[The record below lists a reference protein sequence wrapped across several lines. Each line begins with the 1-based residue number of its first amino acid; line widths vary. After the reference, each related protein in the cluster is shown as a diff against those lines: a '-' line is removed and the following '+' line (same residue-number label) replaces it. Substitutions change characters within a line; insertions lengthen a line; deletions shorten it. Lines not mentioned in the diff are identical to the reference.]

1 MSQSYRIRTELGINK
16 TINVELNQDF
26 EFLEILSLKIQ
37 QADVYTRSCA
47 NYGVVVGRVTA
58 NNGYGIANAKISVFI
73 PVTNEDSTNPII
85 SAIYPYTQP
94 SDKNED
100 GYRYNLLPYE
110 KSYSKHSATGTF
122 PTKED
127 VLTNSTAIEIF
138 DKYYKFTVKTND
150 SGDYMIMGVPVGF
163 QTLVMDVDL
172 SDIGEFSLT
181 PQDLIRMGIATESQ
195 VAGNQFKSSND
206 LNSLPQIIT
215 LNKTVEVQ
223 PLWGEPEICQLAV
236 NRVDF
241 DLRDDANVD
250 IQPTAVFMGSI
261 FSNIDKY
268 RIRKNCRP
276 RDNTGELCSLQS
288 GPGQVLALRQTIG
301 QDIDGNP
308 ILEQYRLEQSGNII
322 DENGTWLTELPMNLD
337 YVVTNEFGEKV
348 ISADPSIGIP
358 TKSKYR
364 FKIKWQQSKD
374 LTIQTRRASFLV
386 PNVREYWEGNLDPY
400 LTQPKTSNQ
409 YKKLKSSYYFGLDWS
424 GYTNGFGTET
434 NSKSDII
441 VNCEDSFY
449 QMTYNKVYTV
459 SGLIDQ
465 YKKGNRA
472 RFIGIKEID
481 SDDCADSVN
490 KFPANEGYRNYDTI
504 YFIVSLFITFFEYIG
519 QYLLILAH
527 VIIGTIY
534 QIIKL
539 LSFNS
544 ISGGIPLR
552 LPMITY
558 PECENC
564 ECKGETVTTTLIDA
578 SGRGTLTPVSTPSK
592 YYEKFTEYLH
602 ALNYQPVED
611 IPVIA
616 ELYSQAMGGNIS
628 SGVDTVYKVPKSDV
642 MREASEDNDRM
653 FVWGMDLPLGERIN
667 IFNQRSS
674 YFTGDNIIK
683 VSFDNQN
690 NLNSFHYDNTL
701 TVLSTVEYTSGQL
714 LTTVNP
720 TSTSDVNVK
729 FSEIISGQ
737 TLFGISGTSVTE
749 PQQITVTYADTI
761 NQTTQ
766 RSTLYSLSTG
776 TTIDRQIFPMDREY
790 LQVVTA
796 ITVTDYFK
804 MVTSATGQSFPD
816 ILNSQALLRL
826 MEQGTTQYRERKI
839 GVNNFL
845 IGNFFE
851 EFGSQYVLILQRGVD
866 PYSPLLS
873 NKYNLGVLFGSN
885 YNNPNFDLT
894 IQSRINIPI
903 QPKLN
908 GQTIDKLAIQSGN
921 FYQSKFFT
929 AGNQYS
935 AFTSTTVG
943 YYGAIDATY
952 APSVNDLITRVFNGL
967 LGIVGRGDFYATV
980 ETSKKYDNSED
991 LTGNSFL
998 FGKNT
1003 DNSWLDVF
1011 LVSAVSYV
1019 VTTAAIALSL
1029 SGIGTAFGVGLLA
1042 LLKFAAIP
1050 GLIGLGVAPLVAATT
1065 VGRLKYSDLEYQY
1078 HSPNLYPS
1086 LKNNPM
1092 LFSNNTLNVMR
1103 TDRLPSSDGL
1113 DGLSWDANNVALLQQ
1128 NINFNFYEVSNPL
1141 ESFIPQGFQTGAD
1154 QIGEDIDG
1162 QIYSGTVLTSFSCQG
1177 MVSLD
1182 CYTGFSNSFG
1192 VSTKCAEQD
1201 QVVNGCYVLFTRP
1214 LLGLVKD
1221 LQYFTEWGTRYKF
1234 FYAMCRGVL
1243 SQTFTNNWVNGTL
1256 FAFPIQVDTT
1266 FNSQNKPNDPVFC
1279 KDVVFFDDDT
1289 NNFYYRSSPF
1299 NFNTKK
1305 FIGKLS
1311 NESTAVNAKN
1321 LLFPTTIIDLGYK
1334 DDFYSEITL
1343 KPDTNAY
1350 IMSNLN
1356 PTSYSDPSDI
1366 INLFVISRIVNS
1378 SFLKGDSINNLFSRN
1393 ENSLRGNTKRRV
1405 DADLA
1410 QMLSINSEEGVIK
1423 FSPEYYD
1430 SNTTNSPVGVFG
1442 TSSNPVIG
1450 IFYSSTTENLQFK
1463 DFITPGKI
1471 DFRPSPA
1478 SNYVPYTYGIKSQ
1491 LVPFYPWKLRSSINI
1506 FGTEE
1511 NNWDTIEIVQYYYQS
1526 LDRVNPQ
1533 QYFTA
1538 QGIVND
1544 LNKRGYIFNVSNDT
1558 ANDFSQ
1564 IYKSQGPVYSSRF
1577 IVGAPFHFYFGTAVG
1592 GTAIEKFKTK
1602 YSIDE

>member
-37 QADVYTRSCA
+37 QTDVYVRSCA
-47 NYGVVVGRVTA
+47 DYGVVVGRVTA
-58 NNGYGIANAKISVFI
+58 NNGYGIENVKVSVFI
-73 PVTNEDSTNPII
+73 PVTDEDSTSDLI
-85 SAIYPYTQP
+85 SPIYPYTQP
-94 SDKNED
+94 TDKNED

-110 KSYSKHSATGTF
+110 KSYSKHAATGTF
-122 PTKED
+122 PTKQD
-127 VLTNSTAIEIF
+127 VLTNATAIEIF

-150 SGDYMIMGVPVGF
+150 SGDYMIMGVPTGF

-181 PQDLIRMGIATESQ
+181 PQDLIRMGLATESQ
-195 VAGNQFKSSND
+195 VAGNKFRSSND

-241 DLRDDANVD
+241 DLRDDANID
-250 IQPTAVFMGSI
+250 IQPTSVFIGSI
-261 FSNIDKY
+261 FSNIEKY

-288 GPGQVLALRQTIG
+288 GPGQVLALRQTIR

-308 ILEQYRLEQSGNII
+308 ILEQYQLEQSGNII

-337 YVVTNEFGEKV
+337 YVITNEFGEKV
-348 ISADPSIGIP
+348 ISTDPSIGIP
-358 TKSKYR
+358 TKGKYR

-374 LTIQTRRASFLV
+374 LTLQTRRALFLV
-386 PNVREYWEGNLDPY
+386 PNVREYGWSENMDPY
-400 LTQPKTSNQ
+400 LTKPKTSNE
-409 YKKLKSSYYFGLDWS
+409 YKQLRSSYYFGLDWS
-424 GYTNGFGTET
+424 GYTNGFGTAA

-441 VNCEDSFY
+441 FNCEDSFY

-481 SDDCADSVN
+481 DDNCAGSVN
-490 KFPANEGYRNYDTI
+490 KFPVNEGYRNYDTI
-504 YFIVSLFITFFEYIG
+504 FFIVSLFITFFQYIG

-534 QIIKL
+534 QIIRL
-539 LSFNS
+539 LSFGAV
-544 ISGGIPLR
+544 SGGIPLR

-564 ECKGETVTTTLIDA
+564 ECKGETITTTLIDA
-578 SGRGTLTPVSTPSK
+578 SGKGTLTPVSTPSK
-592 YYEKFTEYLH
+592 YYQNLTKLLYD
-602 ALNYQPVED
+602 LNYQPEED
-611 IPVIA
+611 ITVIA

-642 MREASEDNDRM
+642 MREVSEKNDRM

-667 IFNQRSS
+667 IFNQKST

-690 NLNSFHYDNTL
+690 NPGSFHFDNTI
-701 TVLSTVEYTSGQL
+701 TVLSTVGYTAGQL

-720 TSTSDVNVK
+720 TTTTDVNVK
-729 FSEIISGQ
+729 FSEIVNGQ
-737 TLFGISGTSVTE
+737 TLFGVSGTPVTG
-749 PQQITVTYADTI
+749 PQQITVTYADRT
-761 NQTTQ
+761 NQTIQ
-766 RSTLYSLSTG
+766 RSTSYSLSTG

-790 LQVVTA
+790 FQVISA
-796 ITVTDYFK
+796 ITVSDYFK
-804 MVTSATGQSFPD
+804 MIVSSTGQSFPNV
-816 ILNSQALLRL
+816 LNSQSILRL
-826 MEQGTTQYRERKI
+826 MEQGTSQYRERNI

-845 IGNFFE
+845 IANFFE
-851 EFGSQYVLILQRGVD
+851 EFQSQYVLILQRGVD
-866 PYSPLLS
+866 PYSPLLE

-885 YNNPNFDLT
+885 YNNPSFDLT
-894 IQSRINIPI
+894 IQSRVNVPI
-903 QPKLN
+903 QPKQN
-908 GQTIDKLAIQSGN
+908 GQTIDKITTQLGN

-929 AGNQYS
+929 IGNQYS
-935 AFTSTTVG
+935 AFTSSSVG

-952 APSVNDLITRVFNGL
+952 APSVKRLVTNFFNGL
-967 LGIVGRGDFYATV
+967 VGVVGKEDFYSSAESV
-980 ETSKKYDNSED
+980 KKYDNSED

-998 FGKNT
+998 YGNNT
-1003 DNSWLDVF
+1003 NSTWLTVF

-1019 VTTAAIALSL
+1019 VAVAVIAASL
-1029 SGIGTAFGVGLLA
+1029 ASIPFTGGLGGVIGFSLLNGLV
-1042 LLKFAAIP
+1042 
-1050 GLIGLGVAPLVAATT
+1050 GLGVAPFVAAAS
-1065 VGRLKYSDLEYQY
+1065 VGRLKYDELKYQY
-1078 HSPNLYPS
+1078 NSPNLYPS
-1086 LKNNPM
+1086 LITNP
-1092 LFSNNTLNVMR
+1092 LSFSNQNLNVMR

-1128 NINFNFYEVSNPL
+1128 NINFNFYEITNPQN
-1141 ESFIPQGFQTGAD
+1141 SIIPIGYTTGAD
-1154 QIGEDIDG
+1154 QIGEDLED
-1162 QIYSGTVLTSFSCQG
+1162 QIYSATVLTSFNCPG

-1192 VSTKCAEQD
+1192 VNTKCAEQD

-1214 LLGLVKD
+1214 LIGLAKD
-1221 LQYFTEWGTRYKF
+1221 LKYFTEWGTRYKF

-1256 FAFPIQVDTT
+1256 FAFPIQVDTK
-1266 FNSQNKPNDPVFC
+1266 FNSQNKPNAPVFC

-1289 NNFYYRSSPF
+1289 NNFYYRSSPWSGV
-1299 NFNTKK
+1299 TEGK
-1305 FIGKLS
+1305 FVGKVS
-1311 NESTAVNAKN
+1311 NENTAVNAKN

-1350 IMSNLN
+1350 IMNNLN

-1378 SFLKGDSINNLFSRN
+1378 SFLKGDSINVLFSRN
-1393 ENSLRGNTKRRV
+1393 TIQRNKRV

-1442 TSSNPVIG
+1442 TSNKPVIG

-1471 DFRPSPA
+1471 DFRPSPTT
-1478 SNYVPYTYGIKSQ
+1478 NYSPYTYGIKSQ
-1491 LVPFYPWKLRSSINI
+1491 LVPFYPWKLKNDISI
-1506 FGTEE
+1506 FGTED
-1511 NNWDTIEIVQYYYQS
+1511 NNWDTIGIVQYYYQS

-1538 QGIVND
+1538 SGVVND

-1558 ANDFSQ
+1558 VNDFSQ
-1564 IYKSQGPVYSSRF
+1564 TYKSQGPAYSSRF
-1577 IVGAPFHFYFGTAVG
+1577 IVGAPFHFYFGLNQGATSLNR
-1592 GTAIEKFKTK
+1592 FKTK